1 MTKYREE
8 MDMDKQFKVF
18 RIVITIIAWVMFVAS
33 LIFLAFSWN
42 ALPDTI
48 GVHFNPPTGEFDLY
62 DEKIYALYP
71 YGVWFGAMLVLEI
84 AGILVNKIKTGMKIM
99 AEGEKIFRR
108 VTFILLDVIKICLS
122 IFWLNWAICVIRQTQ
137 MIVWIPLA
145 VSEIVRIAFVLFLI
159 VVIVIRI
166 KYRES
171 NVLKVE

>member
-1 MTKYREE
+1 MRWNSAKIIH
-8 MDMDKQFKVF
+8 V
-18 RIVITIIAWVMFVAS
+18 IVTILAWTMFGAS
-33 LIFLAFSWN
+33 LIYLAIKWN
-42 ALPDTI
+42 VLPDTI

-99 AEGEKIFRR
+99 AEGEKVFRR

-145 VSEIVRIAFVLFLI
+145 ASEIVRIVFVLYVI
-159 VVIVIRI
+159 AAIVIRI
-166 KYRES
+166 KYKES
-171 NVLKVE
+171 KVLEVK

>member
-1 MTKYREE
+1 MRWNSAKIIH
-8 MDMDKQFKVF
+8 V
-18 RIVITIIAWVMFVAS
+18 IVTILAWTMFGAS
-33 LIFLAFSWN
+33 LIYLAIKWN
-42 ALPDTI
+42 VLPDTI

-99 AEGEKIFRR
+99 AEGEKVFRR

-145 VSEIVRIAFVLFLI
+145 VSEVVRIAFVLFLI
-159 VVIVIRI
+159 AVIVIRI
-166 KYRES
+166 KYRE
-171 NVLKVE
+171 NKVSEVE

>member
-1 MTKYREE
+1 MRWNSAKIIH
-8 MDMDKQFKVF
+8 V
-18 RIVITIIAWVMFVAS
+18 IVTILAWTMFGAS
-33 LIFLAFSWN
+33 LIYLAIKWN

-62 DEKIYALYP
+62 DEKIFALYP

-99 AEGEKIFRR
+99 AEGEKVFRR

-145 VSEIVRIAFVLFLI
+145 VSEVVRIAFVLFLI
-159 VVIVIRI
+159 AVIVIRI
-166 KYRES
+166 KYRE
-171 NVLKVE
+171 NKVSEVE

>member
-1 MTKYREE
+1 MRWNSAKIIH
-8 MDMDKQFKVF
+8 V
-18 RIVITIIAWVMFVAS
+18 IVTILAWTMFVAS
-33 LIFLAFSWN
+33 LIYLAIKWN

-62 DEKIYALYP
+62 DERIYALYP

-99 AEGEKIFRR
+99 AEGEREFRR
-108 VTFILLDVIKICLS
+108 ITFILLDVIKICLS

-145 VSEIVRIAFVLFLI
+145 VSEVVRIAFVLFLI
-159 VVIVIRI
+159 AVIVIRI
-166 KYRES
+166 KYRE
-171 NVLKVE
+171 NKVSEVE

>member
-1 MTKYREE
+1 MRWNSAKIIH
-8 MDMDKQFKVF
+8 V
-18 RIVITIIAWVMFVAS
+18 IVTILAWTMFVAS
-33 LIFLAFSWN
+33 LIYLAIKWN

-62 DEKIYALYP
+62 DERIYALYP

-99 AEGEKIFRR
+99 AEGERVFRR
-108 VTFILLDVIKICLS
+108 ITFILLDVIKICLS

-145 VSEIVRIAFVLFLI
+145 VSEVVRIAFVLFLI
-159 VVIVIRI
+159 AVIVIRI
-166 KYRES
+166 KYRE
-171 NVLKVE
+171 NKVSEVE

>member
-1 MTKYREE
+1 MRWNSAKIIH
-8 MDMDKQFKVF
+8 V
-18 RIVITIIAWVMFVAS
+18 IVTILAWTMFGAS
-33 LIFLAFSWN
+33 LIYLAIKWN

-62 DEKIYALYP
+62 DEKIFALYP

-99 AEGEKIFRR
+99 VEGEKVFRR

-145 VSEIVRIAFVLFLI
+145 ASEIVRIAFVLYVI
-159 VVIVIRI
+159 AAIVIRI
-166 KYRES
+166 KYKES
-171 NVLKVE
+171 KVSEVK